1 MHTLPIPRPARV
13 HERDRKALQQRVAA
27 RLEPCRRCGKVA
39 EGINVILGPSC
50 SKACTE
56 AYFQGW
62 KQEQLEGC

>member
-1 MHTLPIPRPARV
+1 MDIPKPARV
-13 HERDRKALQQRVAA
+13 KEVDRKALQQRVAA

-56 AYFQGW
+56 AYFQDW
-62 KQEQLEGC
+62 KDEQLASC

>member
-1 MHTLPIPRPARV
+1 MHTLPVPRPKRV
-13 HERDRKALQQRVAA
+13 KEVDRKALQQRVAA